1 MRFNNKQKPISSLLF
16 AGLFMTSAHAQSNL
30 NLQPTFQN
38 DGGKNIAFFCTIGGA
53 SHYNWVLSIGD
64 ELGSRGHNFTFLTSN
79 EDTRFGSPYKH
90 VQTVSTGSAPEW
102 DPADLF
108 TDELKEMSTN
118 RPGEFMA
125 MIFDMMFVN
134 YERDYLFT
142 RQYFIDAK
150 IDVALCDHFADAC
163 VDVATNLSIPYIVT
177 AAMDVTKD
185 TAAPYIN
192 NDITTINF
200 PTTEYQPFISRFKSK
215 FIDPIKKIKAALPA
229 IKKMNARKIAVGFDA
244 KLEDPSTKWR
254 HSIKLSNNVFGYTPA
269 RPLGP
274 MAEFVGPI
282 IPKHYKPLTQDLE
295 TYLNAHERIA
305 YVAFGHAA
313 TPSEKDIILILS
325 GLLESIERGDLDGFI
340 WATVHAA
347 GRFPDSITTSSGNV
361 YSVKDMFDHVNPH
374 AHMVKWAPQTAILH
388 HPSTVLFVTHGGLG
402 SWYESMYSGTRLV
415 VFPFFGDQIGNALTV
430 QTNKLGGVLKNEHS
444 VQEAVDLFKKVIVDE
459 TGEIADNVKRMQA
472 LTQIYS
478 RHGVIRGADIV
489 EEVAYTNK
497 NGRLPHRES
506 ADHRMSYIKSHNLD
520 LYGALALFVSFAL
533 FMIASIARIGYRL
546 VLKPS
551 SADKVKKL

>member
-1 MRFNNKQKPISSLLF
+1 
-16 AGLFMTSAHAQSNL
+16 
-30 NLQPTFQN
+30 
-38 DGGKNIAFFCTIGGA
+38 
-53 SHYNWVLSIGD
+53 
-64 ELGSRGHNFTFLTSN
+64 
-79 EDTRFGSPYKH
+79 
-90 VQTVSTGSAPEW
+90 
-102 DPADLF
+102 
-108 TDELKEMSTN
+108 
-118 RPGEFMA
+118 
-125 MIFDMMFVN
+125 
-134 YERDYLFT
+134 
-142 RQYFIDAK
+142 
-150 IDVALCDHFADAC
+150 
-163 VDVATNLSIPYIVT
+163 
-177 AAMDVTKD
+177 
-185 TAAPYIN
+185 
-192 NDITTINF
+192 
-200 PTTEYQPFISRFKSK
+200 
-215 FIDPIKKIKAALPA
+215 
-229 IKKMNARKIAVGFDA
+229 MNARKIAIGFDA

-254 HSIKLSNNVFGYTPA
+254 HSIKLSNTVFGYTPA

-459 TGEIADNVKRMQA
+459 NGEIADNVKRMQA

-520 LYGALALFVSFAL
+520 LYGALTLLASFAL
-533 FMIASIARIGYRL
+533 FIVASVARIGYRV

-551 SADKVKKL
+551 STDKVKKL

>member
-1 MRFNNKQKPISSLLF
+1 MRFNNKQKSLSSLLF
-16 AGLFMTSAHAQSNL
+16 AGLFATSAHAQSNL

-38 DGGKNIAFFCTIGGA
+38 DGGKNIVFFSTIGGA
-53 SHYNWVLSIGD
+53 SHYNWVLNIGD
-64 ELGSRGHNFTFLTSN
+64 ELGSRGHNVTFLTSD
-79 EDTRFGSPYKH
+79 EDMRFGSPYKH
-90 VQTVSTGSAPEW
+90 VQTVSTGPGTEW
-102 DPADLF
+102 DPAELF
-108 TDELKEMSTN
+108 TDELKEISTN

-125 MIFDMMFVN
+125 MVFDLMFNN

-142 RQYFIDAK
+142 RQFFIDNK

-192 NDITTINF
+192 NDIATLNF
-200 PTTEYQPFISRFKSK
+200 PTTEYQPFIKPQSCF
-215 FIDPIKKIKAALPA
+215 ACYQ
-229 IKKMNARKIAVGFDA
+229 KMNARKIAIGFDA
-244 KLEDPSTKWR
+244 KLEDPSTKWQ
-254 HSIKLSNNVFGYTPA
+254 HSIKLSNTVFGYTPA

-282 IPKHYKPLTQDLE
+282 IPKHYKPLTPDLE
-295 TYLNAHERIA
+295 AYLNAHERVA

-313 TPSEKDIILILS
+313 TPSEKDIVLILS
-325 GLLESIERGDLDGFI
+325 GLLESIERGDLDGFV

-347 GRFPDSITTSSGNV
+347 GRFPDSITTSSGHV

-388 HPSTVLFVTHGGLG
+388 HPSTALFVTHGGLG

-415 VFPFFGDQIGNALTV
+415 VFPFFGDQHGNGFTV
-430 QTNKLGGVLKNEHS
+430 EVNKLGGVLKNEYS
-444 VQEAVDLFKKVIVDE
+444 VQEAVDLFRKVLVDE
-459 TGEIADNVKRMQA
+459 TGEIADGVKRMQA

-520 LYGALALFVSFAL
+520 LYGALALLVSFAL
-533 FMIASIARIGYRL
+533 LVVAFIAQTGYRL
-546 VLKPS
+546 IFKPS
-551 SADKVKKL
+551 STDKIKKL